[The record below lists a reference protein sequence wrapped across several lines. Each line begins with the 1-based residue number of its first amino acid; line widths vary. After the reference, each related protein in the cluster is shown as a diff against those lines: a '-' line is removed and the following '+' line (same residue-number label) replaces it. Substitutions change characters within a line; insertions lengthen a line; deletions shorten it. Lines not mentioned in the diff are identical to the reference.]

1 MAGLEW
7 LPYIHRLSRW
17 LRHSQW
23 PYLGDVGSTIPSVA
37 PQRLW
42 LLWRVMTT
50 IEDERVCTE
59 LSMTLGVSF
68 RIKCVVAA
76 PHATWPRGAC
86 WSVGLI
92 AWPLGF
98 LLFFSF
104 LGLVFK
110 LSSPSHFPISLIIC
124 FEFFFSPPFTLAI
137 VPTLFLRYPLDFSPI
152 ELLSD
157 CAAYFQGMFFFPSPF
172 ISFFLHILL

>member
-1 MAGLEW
+1 
-7 LPYIHRLSRW
+7 
-17 LRHSQW
+17 
-23 PYLGDVGSTIPSVA
+23 
-37 PQRLW
+37 
-42 LLWRVMTT
+42 MTT

-98 LLFFSF
+98 PLFFSF

-110 LSSPSHFPISLIIC
+110 LSSPSHFPISLFIG

-172 ISFFLHILL
+172 ISFFFISYYKFMIFPFSLLCCGCFWFFWAFRIQPLLSFSWSVTLRLW